1 MTLETNSSFS
11 LILNK
16 SKTIFGYYFRGV
28 FGFLFF
34 QCPLV
39 IDPDRVSF
47 FVFTI
52 NLSSENKEVY
62 PGISH
67 PKIYSCLRD

>member
-47 FVFTI
+47 FVTGAVFKRVTAHFT
-52 NLSSENKEVY
+52 L
-62 PGISH
+62 
-67 PKIYSCLRD
+67 